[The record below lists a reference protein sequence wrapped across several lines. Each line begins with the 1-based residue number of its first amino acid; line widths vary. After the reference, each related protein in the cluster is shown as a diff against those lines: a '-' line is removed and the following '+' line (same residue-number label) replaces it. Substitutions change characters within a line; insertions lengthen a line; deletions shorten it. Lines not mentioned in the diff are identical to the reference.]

1 MKKHLRVADF
11 KGGAK
16 FSCSWK
22 TSKQV
27 LLVSALFWE
36 VCFQTDLG
44 GLYWLFDDCLS
55 CFKAIESGF
64 NFCILVL
71 ILLVVIILYLEGLN
85 LVVRLS
91 FGGFFDGAWL
101 YSKRFSL
108 LKPCLSKLCG
118 FGSRFWFFVGIQ
130 VAIVNPWSC
139 DKIEVN
145 YKCYWVKKHR
155 RVADFKGGA
164 KFSYSW
170 RTSK

>member
-1 MKKHLRVADF
+1 M
-11 KGGAK
+11 
-16 FSCSWK
+16 
-22 TSKQV
+22 
-27 LLVSALFWE
+27 
-36 VCFQTDLG
+36 
-44 GLYWLFDDCLS
+44 
-55 CFKAIESGF
+55 
-64 NFCILVL
+64 
-71 ILLVVIILYLEGLN
+71 
-85 LVVRLS
+85 RLS

-130 VAIVNPWSC
+130 VAVVNPWSC

-155 RVADFKGGA
+155 RVADFKGGT

-170 RTSK
+170 RTSKQVLLVSALFWEICFQTDLGGLWWMFGD

>member
-1 MKKHLRVADF
+1 MNKLEPLWELF
-11 KGGAK
+11 
-16 FSCSWK
+16 F
-22 TSKQV
+22 
-27 LLVSALFWE
+27 VS
-36 VCFQTDLG
+36 
-44 GLYWLFDDCLS
+44 LS
-55 CFKAIESGF
+55 LSGF
-64 NFCILVL
+64 LEWWDCFFNLCILVL
-71 ILLVVIILYLEGLN
+71 IIWMVIILYLEGLN

-108 LKPCLSKLCG
+108 LKSFLSKLYG
-118 FGSRFWFFVGIQ
+118 FGSQFWFFVGIK

-164 KFSYSW
+164 KFSCSW
-170 RTSK
+170 RTSKQVLLVSALFWEVCFQTDLGDLWWLFSD

>member
-1 MKKHLRVADF
+1 MNKIESLWELF
-11 KGGAK
+11 
-16 FSCSWK
+16 F
-22 TSKQV
+22 
-27 LLVSALFWE
+27 VSLS
-36 VCFQTDLG
+36 LG
-44 GLYWLFDDCLS
+44 GFLEWWDC
-55 CFKAIESGF
+55 FF

-71 ILLVVIILYLEGLN
+71 ILWVVIILYLEGLN

-108 LKPCLSKLCG
+108 LKLFLSKLCG
-118 FGSRFWFFVGIQ
+118 FGSWFWFFVGIK

-164 KFSYSW
+164 KFSCSW
-170 RTSK
+170 RTSKQVLLVSALFWEVCFQTDLGGLWWLFGD